1 MISYEAPVKDMMFVI
16 EDVIGLDTLSMLPG
30 CEDATQDLLQ
40 AVLTEA
46 GRFGSEVLAP
56 LNRVGDIEGSRLENG
71 VVTAPQGFKEAYKAF
86 VDSGWGAVPF
96 APEWGGQGLPWL
108 AATAVHEIW
117 DSANLAFS
125 LCPLLTVG
133 AVEMLLRHGTDEQRA
148 TWLPKLVSGEWSGTM
163 NLTEPQAGTDVG
175 ALRSKAVKDSDGDG
189 DHYRITGQK
198 IFITWGDHEMA
209 ENIVHAVLARV
220 EGAPDGIK
228 GISLFL
234 VPKYLVNE
242 DGSLGQRND
251 LRCASLEHKL
261 GIMASPTAVMA
272 YGDNDGAIGY
282 LIGEENRGIEY
293 MFTMMNT
300 ARLGVGVEGVAIAE
314 RAYQQARDY
323 AIDRVQGRDIADPSS
338 GPATIIRHP
347 DVRRN
352 LMTMR
357 ASTEAS
363 RALAYLAAAALDIAE
378 KHPDEEIRAYHQRR
392 VDLLVPLVKAWC
404 TDLGVETASIGVQ
417 IHGGMG
423 FIEETGAAQH
433 YRDARITPIYE
444 GANGVQALDLLRR
457 KVLGDRGHAAGELIA
472 EMRALDKEF
481 HGAGTDLASMRTA
494 LGDAV
499 DHLER
504 TTGWMLESR
513 ENGAVATASGA
524 TPYLR
529 LFATVAGGWLMARAA
544 LAAGRKAAE
553 EGAAEGVDLPF
564 LKAKIVTARFYADN
578 ILPQANAL
586 AGSATSGAETIM
598 ALEEAQF

>member
-1 MISYEAPVKDMMFVI
+1 MIPYNAPVKDMMFI
-16 EDVIGLDTLSMLPG
+16 MENVIGLDTLNTLPG
-30 CEDATQDLLQ
+30 YEEATADLLQ

-71 VVTAPQGFKEAYKAF
+71 VVTAPEGFKEAYKAF
-86 VDSGWGAVPF
+86 VDSGWNGVPF
-96 APEWGGQGLPWL
+96 DPEWGGQGLPWL

-117 DSANLAFS
+117 DAANLAFS

-175 ALRSKAVKDSDGDG
+175 ALRSKAVRDG
-189 DHYRITGQK
+189 DHYRISGQK
-198 IFITWGDHEMA
+198 IFITWGEHEMA

-220 EGAPDGIK
+220 EGAPGGIK

-234 VPKYLVNE
+234 VPKYLINE
-242 DGSLGQRND
+242 DGSLGRRND
-251 LRCASLEHKL
+251 LRCTSLEHKL

-272 YGDNDGAIGY
+272 YGDNDGAVGY

-323 AIDRVQGRDIADPSS
+323 AIDRVQGRDIADPAA

-357 ASTEAS
+357 ACTEAS
-363 RALAYLAAAALDIAE
+363 RALAYLAATALDIAD
-378 KHPDEEIRAYHQRR
+378 KHPDDEVRAYHQRR

-444 GANGVQALDLLRR
+444 GANGIQALDLLRR
-457 KVLGDRGHAAGELIA
+457 KVLGDRGQAAGELIA
-472 EMRALDKEF
+472 EMRSLDKELN
-481 HGAGTDLASMRTA
+481 GAGTDLAAMRTA
-494 LGDAV
+494 LGEAI

-504 TTGWMLESR
+504 ATDWMLESR
-513 ENGAVATASGA
+513 ENGAVETAAGA

-529 LFATVAGGWLMARAA
+529 LFATVAGAWLMARAA
-544 LAAGRKAAE
+544 LAAGKKAAE
-553 EGAAEGVDLPF
+553 NGADRPF
-564 LKAKIVTARFYADN
+564 LEAKIITAQFYADN

-586 AGSATSGAETIM
+586 AWAASSGADTIM